1 VRAEV
6 LAVGTELLLGQIV
19 DTNSSW
25 IGEQLA
31 LSGIDCH
38 FQTKVGDN
46 LERIVLALRSALARS
61 EAVIVCGGLGPTQD
75 DITRE
80 AIAQVMNVALVRDE
94 AVLARIAK
102 MFAARGREMAA
113 NNARQAD
120 VPEGARVIEQRT
132 GTAPG
137 LVCPVGNKVVY
148 ALPGVP
154 YEMQEMMERAVLPDL
169 RERAG
174 EPSIIASRT
183 LRTWGLAES
192 TLAERLGPRI
202 EALGEGASGVPTIA
216 FLASGIEGIKVR
228 LTVKAASPEAA
239 EAALDEEERLVR
251 AILGD
256 VVFGTDDETMEAA
269 VGRLLA
275 ERSWTVG
282 VAESLTGGLVASRIV
297 SVPGASAWFTGGV
310 VAYATAVKHSLLGVG
325 EGPVVTADAAIEM
338 AEGARRSLGCD
349 VALST
354 TGVAGPASQEGRSLG
369 TVFVGLA
376 MPERETEAFEL
387 ALPGDRERVRQMS
400 VISALNALRL
410 RLIESPVPATGLR

>member
-1 VRAEV
+1 MRAEV

-19 DTNSSW
+19 DTNSAW

-46 LERIVLALRSALARS
+46 LDRIVLALRAALARS

-80 AIAQVMNVALVRDE
+80 AIAAVMNVPLNRDE
-94 AVLARIAK
+94 SVLGRIRD

-113 NNARQAD
+113 NNGRQAD
-120 VPEGARVIEQRT
+120 VPRGARVIEQRI

-169 RERAG
+169 RERG
-174 EPSIIASRT
+174 SEPSVILSRT

-192 TLAERLGPRI
+192 TLAERLEPRI
-202 EALGEGASGVPTIA
+202 DALAEGGEGVPTIA

-228 LTVKAASPEAA
+228 LTVKASSREAA
-239 EAALDEEERLVR
+239 ATALAEEERLVR
-251 AILGD
+251 SVLGD
-256 VVFGTDDETMEAA
+256 VVFGIDDETMEHA
-269 VGRLLA
+269 VGRELLA
-275 ERSWTVG
+275 RGLTLG
-282 VAESLTGGLVASRIV
+282 VAESLTGGLLASRIV
-297 SVPGASAWFTGGV
+297 AVPGASEWFAGGI
-310 VAYATAVKHSLLGVG
+310 VAYATEVKKGLLGVP
-325 EGPVVTADAAIEM
+325 EGPVVSLDAARAM
-338 AEGARRSLGCD
+338 AEGALTSLGSD

-354 TGVAGPASQEGRSLG
+354 TGVAGPASQEGHAPG
-369 TVFVGLA
+369 TVFIGLCFRGEEA
-376 MPERETEAFEL
+376 EAFD
-387 ALPGDRERVRQMS
+387 ARLPGDRERVRQMT
-400 VISALNALRL
+400 VISAVNALRL
-410 RLIESPVPATGLR
+410 RLLSRRAG